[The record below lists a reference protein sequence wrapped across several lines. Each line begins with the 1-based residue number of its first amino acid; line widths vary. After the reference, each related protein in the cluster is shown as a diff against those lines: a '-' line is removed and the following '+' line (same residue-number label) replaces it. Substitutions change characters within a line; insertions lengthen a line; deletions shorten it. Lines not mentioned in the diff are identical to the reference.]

1 MADTPGEPPKA
12 TDPTAAR
19 PADAP
24 AAAGRSSA
32 VRPPVLDLK
41 AKDARSEPGSKPA
54 ADKKPADKSDKP
66 KPASPS
72 ASATPSAATPATKP
86 DRSSATN
93 TVLAAVAGGAI
104 GLAAAYGM
112 AWFGLWPTKPLPP
125 IPADPRIAEMNS
137 SLGELETVASTT
149 QSELAALNQ
158 RLAALE
164 TAEPSPV
171 AAAEPVDV
179 AGLEAD
185 IAALAGRIDSLS
197 AQPAAAGTDPEALA
211 SLEQQLQ
218 TLGGRLDEV
227 AARLGTAE
235 AELRTLDTA
244 VAQANQT
251 LSAQPDDIAAVLQ
264 LPLIVSGLETAFS
277 MGRPYESELSALR
290 AAAPDLS
297 IPTPVAD
304 AAATGLARPDSIEAE
319 LRNAVPAMLAGRPGN
334 PEAGWQEGALDWLSS
349 AIALRPIGEVDGDSP
364 DAVLSRLEAAIAR
377 RDFIA
382 ADQLMGELPE
392 PMRTAAGDLPRRIA
406 AQAEAARLLSTVR
419 SGTSSTDAAS

>member
-1 MADTPGEPPKA
+1 MADTPGDTPKPTDPKA
-12 TDPTAAR
+12 AKPGDT
-19 PADAP
+19 P

-32 VRPPVLDLK
+32 VKPPVLDLK
-41 AKDARSEPGSKPA
+41 AKDSKPEAGAKPA
-54 ADKKPADKSDKP
+54 ADKKPADKP
-66 KPASPS
+66 KPASTAPR
-72 ASATPSAATPATKP
+72 TTTEPE
-86 DRSSATN
+86 RSSGSGSA
-93 TVLAAVAGGAI
+93 VLAAIGGGVI
-104 GLAAAYGM
+104 GLAAAYGL
-112 AWFGLWPTKPLPP
+112 AWAGLWPTQPVPP
-125 IPADPRIAEMNS
+125 APEDPRLGQFSA

-197 AQPAAAGTDPEALA
+197 QQPAPPVDPEAVA
-211 SLEQQLQ
+211 SLEEQLGA
-218 TLGGRLDEV
+218 LGGRLDEV

-244 VAQANQT
+244 VAEANQT
-251 LSAQPDDIAAVLQ
+251 LSAQPEDIAAVLQ

-290 AAAPDLS
+290 AAMPELS
-297 IPTPVAD
+297 IPAPVAD
-304 AAATGLARPDSIEAE
+304 AAATGLARPDTIETE
-319 LRNAVPAMLAGRPGN
+319 LRNAVPAMLAGRPGD
-334 PEAGWQEGALDWLSS
+334 ADASWQDGALDWFSS
-349 AIALRPIGEVDGDSP
+349 AIALRPVGEVEGDSP
-364 DAVLSRLEAAIAR
+364 EAVLSRLEAAVAR

-382 ADQLMGELPE
+382 ADELMSELPDS
-392 PMRTAAGDLPRRIA
+392 MRTAAGELPRRIA

-419 SGTSSTDAAS
+419 AGATKTDAAS